1 MIPCPVFFEAGDEL
15 VVGAALGFQLQ
26 CGGHGALAQARIQL
40 LALGCSHEPRWID
53 LMVLKGGKALKLSPL
68 FAQEAPEARDRL
80 VAISA
85 CNRDRSWWKRAKSW
99 LGGLGLRC
107 SYAEYMFPFIG
118 PLSQKTTAQKAAAT
132 SVTAACVCD

>member
-53 LMVLKGGKALKLSPL
+53 LRVLKGGKALKLSPL

-80 VAISA
+80 VAIPDADIKHDLLDGS
-85 CNRDRSWWKRAKSW
+85 RAR
-99 LGGLGLRC
+99 GRHDDG
-107 SYAEYMFPFIG
+107 
-118 PLSQKTTAQKAAAT
+118 AALPH
-132 SVTAACVCD
+132 